1 MKTST
6 SPPSTRPSGCCVSTC
21 AITSASDAWPGLQRL
36 SSRGCRIKVRGNRTS
51 YYDGLWVIYNSVASC
66 FVVIYDSACLT
77 DCIKAASEHSRESSQ
92 QELRDQEDAGD
103 TSAKEEDKHNFMD
116 FPVTEVAEQ
125 LTRLDAV
132 GFIEKIVSVSIEW
145 CRKSPK
151 PGRVS
156 ILAL

>member
-1 MKTST
+1 M
-6 SPPSTRPSGCCVSTC
+6 
-21 AITSASDAWPGLQRL
+21 
-36 SSRGCRIKVRGNRTS
+36 
-51 YYDGLWVIYNSVASC
+51 
-66 FVVIYDSACLT
+66 T
-77 DCIKAASEHSRESSQ
+77 DCIKAASEHSSESSQ

-145 CRKSPK
+145 CR
-151 PGRVS
+151 
-156 ILAL
+156 